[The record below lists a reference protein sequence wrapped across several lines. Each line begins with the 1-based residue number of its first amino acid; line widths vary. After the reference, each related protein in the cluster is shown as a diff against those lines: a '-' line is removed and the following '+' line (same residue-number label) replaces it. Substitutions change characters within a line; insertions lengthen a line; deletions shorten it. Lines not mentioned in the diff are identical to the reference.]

1 METYA
6 ESKIITITDVQ
17 EVAEKQQM
25 DWRLFV
31 QQERIPQSHV
41 ENNEYQRKSFSNQF
55 VRKTT

>member
-6 ESKIITITDVQ
+6 ENKIITIIDVP
-17 EVAEKQQM
+17 EDAEKRQM

-41 ENNEYQRKSFSNQF
+41 VNNEYQRKSFSNQF
-55 VRKTT
+55 VRTTT